1 LKCYEVSSAH
11 GILELLPN
19 NERRVSIVRLELET
33 TSIAKARK
41 TFQQAIASVL
51 DQLSYA
57 AQVPFQVVQ
66 VTVIDQKNQI
76 TTTEVNTPYPNFAL
90 TASFVSLE
98 IPALAPAYAMY
109 REAMNSSSPFY
120 RFFCFYKILEGLL
133 KKVKSD
139 LYATA
144 KRHSICIPR
153 MEAKVPL
160 INDMSADL
168 KPYAGKSITYD
179 GNILNLHELD
189 AIASYSSVI
198 HLTNLCCREVLNY
211 YQACTTQIQAE
222 LGSKYA

>member
-1 LKCYEVSSAH
+1 
-11 GILELLPN
+11 
-19 NERRVSIVRLELET
+19 VSIVRLELET

-168 KPYAGKSITYD
+168 KPYAGKSITYFFDNYLTNSYRKSMAHFMTDD